1 MSVVLEVD
9 NQIYTAEDLVP
20 LLAQYQLLPKLAQE
34 ILTDQ
39 AIANIQCSDEEN
51 TSIFNQ
57 FCQQNQLDS
66 EEEIQGWLDKQ
77 GMNRE
82 QLQNLITKKL
92 RIDKYKQETWNDQV
106 DAHFIKRKS
115 QLDRVVYSLIRVEK
129 PEVAQELF
137 FRVKDDQNAF
147 SALAMEYSQGTE
159 AQTGGLIGPVEINAP
174 HPKIAQILAT
184 CQPGQLVPP
193 TRVGEWIVIVRLE
206 NYISAKLDQPM
217 RQRMMDELFN
227 RWLSDSIQQKVSFLS
242 SPVTSEASPNS

>member
-9 NQIYTAEDLVP
+9 NQVYTAEDLVP

-34 ILTDQ
+34 ILTDK
-39 AIANIQCSDEEN
+39 AIASIKCSEEEN

-66 EEEIQGWLDKQ
+66 EEQIQGWLDKQ

-159 AQTGGLIGPVEINAP
+159 SQTGGLIGPVEINAP

-206 NYISAKLDQPM
+206 NYLSAKLDQPM
-217 RQRMMDELFN
+217 RQRMLDELFN

-242 SPVTSEASPNS
+242 SPVTS

>member
-9 NQIYTAEDLVP
+9 NQVYTAEDLVP
-20 LLAQYQLLPKLAQE
+20 LLTKYQMLPKLAQE
-34 ILTDQ
+34 ILIDK
-39 AIANIQCSDEEN
+39 AIAEIKCSEEEN
-51 TSIFNQ
+51 NLTYNQ
-57 FCQQNQLDS
+57 FCQQNQLTS
-66 EEEIQGWLDKQ
+66 EEQVQEWLNKQ

-82 QLQNLITKKL
+82 QLQNLITKRL
-92 RIDKYKQETWNDQV
+92 RIDRYKQETWNDQV

-129 PEVAQELF
+129 PEIAQELY
-137 FRVKDDQNAF
+137 FRIKDDENTF
-147 SALAMEYSQGTE
+147 SALAMEYSQGSE

-206 NYISAKLDQPM
+206 NYLSAKLDEPM
-217 RQRMMDELFN
+217 RQRMLDELFN
-227 RWLSDSIQQKVSFLS
+227 RWLNQAIQQKVSFLS
-242 SPVTSEASPNS
+242 SPVTP

>member
-9 NQIYTAEDLVP
+9 NQVYTAEDLVP
-20 LLAQYQLLPKLAQE
+20 LLTQYQILPKLAQE
-34 ILTDQ
+34 ILTDK
-39 AIANIQCSDEEN
+39 AIAEIKCSEEEN
-51 TSIFNQ
+51 AQIFDQ
-57 FCQQNQLDS
+57 FCQQNQLKS
-66 EEEIQGWLDKQ
+66 EEEVQTWLDKQ
-77 GMNRE
+77 GLQRE

-92 RIDKYKQETWNDQV
+92 RVDRYKEETWSDRV

-129 PEVAQELF
+129 PEVAQELY
-137 FRVKDDQNAF
+137 FRIKDDQNAF

-217 RQRMMDELFN
+217 RQRMLDELFSS
-227 RWLSDSIQQKVSFLS
+227 WLNESIQKKVSFLS
-242 SPVTSEASPNS
+242 SPVTS

>member
-9 NQIYTAEDLVP
+9 NQVYTAEDLVP

-34 ILTDQ
+34 IITDK
-39 AIANIQCSDEEN
+39 AIANIKCSEEEN

-66 EEEIQGWLDKQ
+66 EEQIQEWLNKQ
-77 GMNRE
+77 GMSRE

-92 RIDKYKQETWNDQV
+92 RLDKYKLETWNDQV

-159 AQTGGLIGPVEINAP
+159 AQTGGIIGPVEINAP
-174 HPKIAQILAT
+174 HPKIAQILTT

-217 RQRMMDELFN
+217 RQRMLDELFN
-227 RWLSDSIQQKVSFLS
+227 RWLNDSIQQKVSFLS
-242 SPVTSEASPNS
+242 SPVTS

>member
-9 NQIYTAEDLVP
+9 NQVYTAEDLVP
-20 LLAQYQLLPKLAQE
+20 LLIEYQMLPKLAQE
-34 ILTDQ
+34 ILTDKV
-39 AIANIQCSDEEN
+39 IAEIKCSEEEN
-51 TSIFNQ
+51 TRIFEQ
-57 FCQQNQLDS
+57 FCQQNQLAS
-66 EEEIQGWLDKQ
+66 EEKVQQWLDKQ
-77 GMNRE
+77 GLNRE

-92 RIDKYKQETWNDQV
+92 RIDKYKQETWGDQV

-129 PEVAQELF
+129 PEVAQELY
-137 FRVKDDQNAF
+137 FRIKDNENTF

-193 TRVGEWIVIVRLE
+193 TRVGEWIVIIRLE
-206 NYISAKLDQPM
+206 NYLSAKLDNPM
-217 RQRMMDELFN
+217 RQRMLDELFG
-227 RWLSDSIQQKVSFLS
+227 RWLNEAIQQKVSFLP
-242 SPVTSEASPNS
+242 SPVTS

>member
-9 NQIYTAEDLVP
+9 NQVYTAEDLVP
-20 LLAQYQLLPKLAQE
+20 LLTQYQILPKLAQE
-34 ILTDQ
+34 ILTDK
-39 AIANIQCSDEEN
+39 AIAPIKCTEEEDAK
-51 TSIFNQ
+51 TFSQ
-57 FCQQNQLDS
+57 FCQQNQLSS
-66 EEEIQGWLDKQ
+66 EEQVQAWLDKQ
-77 GMNRE
+77 GMSRE
-82 QLQNLITKKL
+82 QLQNLITKRL
-92 RIDKYKQETWNDQV
+92 RIDKYKQQTWGDQV

-129 PEVAQELF
+129 PEVAQELY
-137 FRVKDDQNAF
+137 FRIKDDRNTF

-206 NYISAKLDQPM
+206 NYISAKLDDAM
-217 RQRMMDELFN
+217 RQRMLDELFN
-227 RWLSDSIQQKVSFLS
+227 RWLNESIQQKVSFLS
-242 SPVTSEASPNS
+242 SPVTS

>member
-9 NQIYTAEDLVP
+9 NQVYTAEDLVP
-20 LLAQYQLLPKLAQE
+20 LLTQYQMLPKLAQE
-34 ILTDQ
+34 ILTDK
-39 AIANIQCSDEEN
+39 AIAEIKCSEEEN
-51 TSIFNQ
+51 TRIFEQ
-57 FCQQNQLDS
+57 FCQQNQLTS
-66 EEEIQGWLDKQ
+66 EEQVQQWLDKQ
-77 GMNRE
+77 GLNRE

-92 RIDKYKQETWNDQV
+92 RIDKYKQETWGDQV

-129 PEVAQELF
+129 PEVAQELY
-137 FRVKDDQNAF
+137 FRIKDNENTF

-193 TRVGEWIVIVRLE
+193 TRVGEWIVIIRLE
-206 NYISAKLDQPM
+206 NYLSAKLDNPM
-217 RQRMMDELFN
+217 RQRMLDELFG
-227 RWLSDSIQQKVSFLS
+227 RWLNEAIQQKVSFLP
-242 SPVTSEASPNS
+242 SPVTS

>member
-9 NQIYTAEDLVP
+9 NQVYTAEDLVP

-34 ILTDQ
+34 ILTDK
-39 AIANIQCSDEEN
+39 AIANIQCSEEEN
-51 TSIFNQ
+51 SSIFNQ

-66 EEEIQGWLDKQ
+66 EEQIQNWLDKQ

-217 RQRMMDELFN
+217 RQRMLDELFN

-242 SPVTSEASPNS
+242 SPVTS

>member
-9 NQIYTAEDLVP
+9 NQVYTAEDLVP
-20 LLAQYQLLPKLAQE
+20 LLIQYQMLPKLAQE
-34 ILTDQ
+34 ILTDKV
-39 AIANIQCSDEEN
+39 IAEIKCSEEEN
-51 TSIFNQ
+51 TRIFEQ
-57 FCQQNQLDS
+57 FCQQNQLTS
-66 EEEIQGWLDKQ
+66 EEKVQQWLDKQ
-77 GMNRE
+77 GLNRE

-92 RIDKYKQETWNDQV
+92 RIDKYKQETWGDQV

-129 PEVAQELF
+129 PEVAQELY
-137 FRVKDDQNAF
+137 FRIKDNENTF

-193 TRVGEWIVIVRLE
+193 TRVGEWIVIIRLE
-206 NYISAKLDQPM
+206 NYLSAKLDNPM
-217 RQRMMDELFN
+217 RQRMLDELFG
-227 RWLSDSIQQKVSFLS
+227 RWLNEAIQQKVSFLP
-242 SPVTSEASPNS
+242 SPVTS

>member
-9 NQIYTAEDLVP
+9 NQVYTAEDLIP
-20 LLAQYQLLPKLAQE
+20 LLTQYQMLPKLAQE
-34 ILTDQ
+34 ILIDKV
-39 AIANIQCSDEEN
+39 IAGVECTEEEN
-51 TSIFNQ
+51 TTIYSQ
-57 FCQQNQLDS
+57 FCQQNKLAS
-66 EEEIQGWLDKQ
+66 EEEAEAWLEKQ

-92 RIDKYKQETWNDQV
+92 RLDKYKEETWNDQV

-129 PEVAQELF
+129 PEVAQELY
-137 FRVKDDQNAF
+137 FRIKDDENTF

-184 CQPGQLVPP
+184 CQPGQLIPP

-206 NYISAKLDQPM
+206 NYLSAKLDEPM
-217 RQRMMDELFN
+217 RQRMLDELF
-227 RWLSDSIQQKVSFLS
+227 REWLNKATKQKVSFLN
-242 SPVTSEASPNS
+242 SPVTS

>member
-9 NQIYTAEDLVP
+9 NQVYTAEDLVP
-20 LLAQYQLLPKLAQE
+20 LLTQYQLLPKLAQE
-34 ILTDQ
+34 ILTDK
-39 AIANIQCSDEEN
+39 AIAGIKCSEEEN
-51 TSIFNQ
+51 TATFNQ
-57 FCQQNQLDS
+57 FCQQNQLES
-66 EEEIQGWLDKQ
+66 EEQIQGWLNKQ
-77 GMNRE
+77 GMSRE
-82 QLQNLITKKL
+82 QLQNLVTKKL

-106 DAHFIKRKS
+106 DAYFIKRKS

-137 FRVKDDQNAF
+137 FRIKDDQNAF

-217 RQRMMDELFN
+217 RQRMLDELFN
-227 RWLSDSIQQKVSFLS
+227 RWLSESTQQKVSFLS
-242 SPVTSEASPNS
+242 SPVTS

>member
-9 NQIYTAEDLVP
+9 NQVYTAEDLIP
-20 LLAQYQLLPKLAQE
+20 LLTQYQLLPKLAQE
-34 ILTDQ
+34 ILTDK
-39 AIANIQCSDEEN
+39 AIAGIKCSEEEN
-51 TSIFNQ
+51 TATFNQ
-57 FCQQNQLDS
+57 FCQQNQLES
-66 EEEIQGWLDKQ
+66 EEQIQGWLNKQ

-82 QLQNLITKKL
+82 QLQNLVTKKL

-137 FRVKDDQNAF
+137 FRIKDDQNAF

-217 RQRMMDELFN
+217 RQRMLDELFN
-227 RWLSDSIQQKVSFLS
+227 RWLSESTQQKVSFLTS
-242 SPVTSEASPNS
+242 SVTS

>member
-9 NQIYTAEDLVP
+9 NQVYTAEDLVP
-20 LLAQYQLLPKLAQE
+20 LLTQYQILPKLAQE
-34 ILTDQ
+34 ILTDK
-39 AIANIQCSDEEN
+39 AIASIQCSEEEN
-51 TSIFNQ
+51 TQIFEQ
-57 FCQQNQLDS
+57 FCQQNQLKS
-66 EEEIQGWLDKQ
+66 EEEVQEWLDKQ

-92 RIDKYKQETWNDQV
+92 RIDRYKEETWGDQV
-106 DAHFIKRKS
+106 DAYFIKRKS

-129 PEVAQELF
+129 PEVAQELY

-206 NYISAKLDQPM
+206 NYISAKLDRPM
-217 RQRMMDELFN
+217 RQRMLDELFG
-227 RWLSDSIQQKVSFLS
+227 RWLNESIKQKVSFLS
-242 SPVTSEASPNS
+242 SPVTT

>member
-9 NQIYTAEDLVP
+9 NQVYTAEDLVP
-20 LLAQYQLLPKLAQE
+20 LLTQYQILPKLAQE
-34 ILTDQ
+34 ILTDK
-39 AIANIQCSDEEN
+39 AIADIKCSEEED
-51 TSIFNQ
+51 TSIYNQ
-57 FCQQNQLDS
+57 FCQKNQLTS
-66 EEEIQGWLDKQ
+66 PEAVQNWLDQQ
-77 GMNRE
+77 GMSRE

-92 RIDKYKQETWNDQV
+92 RLDKFKQEKWGDQV
-106 DAHFIKRKS
+106 DAHFVKRKS

-129 PEVAQELF
+129 PEIAQELY
-137 FRVKDDQNAF
+137 FRIKDDENTF

-206 NYISAKLDQPM
+206 NYLSAKLDEPM
-217 RQRMMDELFN
+217 RQRMLDELFS
-227 RWLSDSIQQKVSFLS
+227 RWLNEAIQQQVSFLS
-242 SPVTSEASPNS
+242 RPVTS

>member
-9 NQIYTAEDLVP
+9 NQVYTADDLVP
-20 LLAQYQLLPKLAQE
+20 LLTQYQILPKLAQE
-34 ILTDQ
+34 ILTDK
-39 AIANIQCSDEEN
+39 AIAQIQCSEEEN
-51 TSIFNQ
+51 TTIFEQ
-57 FCQQNQLDS
+57 FCQQNQLSS
-66 EEEIQGWLDKQ
+66 EEQVQEWLNKQ
-77 GMNRE
+77 GMNRQ

-106 DAHFIKRKS
+106 DAHFIQRKS
-115 QLDRVVYSLIRVEK
+115 QLDRVVYSLIRVAK
-129 PEVAQELF
+129 AEVAQELY
-137 FRVKDDQNAF
+137 FRIKDDQNAF

-174 HPKIAQILAT
+174 HPKIAQILTT

-217 RQRMMDELFN
+217 RQRMLDELFN
-227 RWLSDSIQQKVSFLS
+227 RWLNESIQQKVSFLS
-242 SPVTSEASPNS
+242 SPVTS